1 MELLLIECKSEG
13 LEKSEPF
20 LFRDIYRSFNRK
32 EGDIMEFIRYLSGG
46 IIDLIVFIII
56 ILLSPFIRVID
67 SKKLNTFV
75 NEILTKIFSEEG
87 LF

>member
-1 MELLLIECKSEG
+1 
-13 LEKSEPF
+13 
-20 LFRDIYRSFNRK
+20 
-32 EGDIMEFIRYLSGG
+32 MEFIRYLSGG